1 MSSPV
6 VDLAA
11 AAAASAA
18 EAQAKLE
25 LLAQPIRRKRK
36 EPSAPTLTPTTST
49 PNNDNAGIAVPSPS
63 SSSPIPY
70 EHSLQLV
77 NPAIQSLVQDEVLA
91 IFFPTTKQHGQH
103 LYRQLPGP
111 QPFSIVRKDLN
122 TWQTTN
128 IGHVKNPTAN
138 ERCYMS
144 PIPVRRLI
152 FSIVNFSSNN

>member
-1 MSSPV
+1 MSNTV

-25 LLAQPIRRKRK
+25 LLAQPIKRKRK
-36 EPSAPTLTPTTST
+36 EPSITTTTASSSSSSST
-49 PNNDNAGIAVPSPS
+49 PNNDNTGVAIPSPSPS
-63 SSSPIPY
+63 SSSTIPY

-122 TWQTTN
+122 TLANNEYWACEKSDGERGQTEDM
-128 IGHVKNPTAN
+128 KQW
-138 ERCYMS
+138 S
-144 PIPVRRLI
+144 
-152 FSIVNFSSNN
+152 